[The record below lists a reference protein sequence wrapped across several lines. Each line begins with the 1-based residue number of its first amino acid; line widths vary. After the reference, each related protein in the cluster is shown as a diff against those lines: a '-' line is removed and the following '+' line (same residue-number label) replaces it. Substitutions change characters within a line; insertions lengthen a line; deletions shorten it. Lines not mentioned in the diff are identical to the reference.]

1 MKWTTFNLTISNAH
15 LLRGSRPILVDSGPP
30 GSFKKLRENL
40 SSEGIAPKELG
51 AVLLTHGH
59 ADHAGTA
66 AELLDEGVGVPE
78 GAVFL
83 TYFKDE
89 SFRTWYY
96 VGAGVRISGDDL
108 SATYRFSFTFP
119 GEAQSGRWTLGG
131 VWAVDAN
138 RNSTYLLDG
147 DLRDRGFDWSI
158 WLTD

>member
-66 AELLDEGVGVPE
+66 AELLDEGVPV
-78 GAVFL
+78 L
-83 TYFKDE
+83 L
-89 SFRTWYY
+89 
-96 VGAGVRISGDDL
+96 GAGDLPLAERGKNPDVR
-108 SATYRFSFTFP
+108 
-119 GEAQSGRWTLGG
+119 
-131 VWAVDAN
+131 
-138 RNSTYLLDG
+138 STG
-147 DLRDRGFDWSI
+147 
-158 WLTD
+158 LTART